1 MTYKVNR
8 AAIPSMNMVGQEKTP
23 VFILDNFLENLTAS
37 LLHEKER
44 LGFSPAPTYYPGIRA
59 KLPEAYILAVA
70 QAVVPLL
77 CKIYAVPTNSK
88 IQFFDSYYSLVTCEP
103 EQLSIEQQIPHFD
116 GTEQNRFA
124 LLHYLNPAPHGGTA
138 FYRHTSTNIERVNE
152 QNVDKFLNSVGQNTR
167 PNDDTNPGY
176 INDSN
181 SNFTKIGAVPYAQN
195 RMVIYPGNLLHSGVI
210 NNATDI
216 DESPITGRLT
226 ANIFLSFQTV

>member
-103 EQLSIEQQIPHFD
+103 EQLSI
-116 GTEQNRFA
+116 
-124 LLHYLNPAPHGGTA
+124 
-138 FYRHTSTNIERVNE
+138 
-152 QNVDKFLNSVGQNTR
+152 
-167 PNDDTNPGY
+167 
-176 INDSN
+176 
-181 SNFTKIGAVPYAQN
+181 
-195 RMVIYPGNLLHSGVI
+195 
-210 NNATDI
+210 
-216 DESPITGRLT
+216 
-226 ANIFLSFQTV
+226 

>member
-1 MTYKVNR
+1 MNYRVNR
-8 AAIPSMNMVGQEKTP
+8 AATPSMNVVGQEKTP
-23 VFILDNFLENLTAS
+23 VFVLDNFLESLTAG

-152 QNVDKFLNSVGQNTR
+152 QNVDKFLNSVGQNAC

-176 INDSN
+176 ITDSN
-181 SNFTKIGAVPYAQN
+181 SNFTKIGEVPYAQN

-210 NNATDI
+210 DSATDI

>member
-1 MTYKVNR
+1 MHYRVNR
-8 AAIPSMNMVGQEKTP
+8 AATPSMNVVGQEKTP
-23 VFILDNFLENLTAS
+23 VFILDSFLENLTAS
-37 LLHEKER
+37 LLHEKEQ

-88 IQFFDSYYSLVTCEP
+88 IQFFDSYYSLVTCKP

-116 GTEQNRFA
+116 GTEQYRFA

-167 PNDDTNPGY
+167 PNDDTNLGY
-176 INDSN
+176 ITDSN
-181 SNFTKIGAVPYAQN
+181 SDFTKIGEVPYAQN